1 MAITKRRGRRG
12 ESKSQKPDTVRRG
25 RTFEPKSPRLEGE
38 ELKQAV
44 KRMQGE
50 PDEKAARRQWKQIEQ
65 SVFGVNY
72 DD

>member
-1 MAITKRRGRRG
+1 MPKAKRQIRRTQS
-12 ESKSQKPDTVRRG
+12 ENQKPIKDRRQAA
-25 RTFEPKSPRLEGE
+25 FKPKSPRLEGE
-38 ELKQAV
+38 PLKQAV
-44 KRMQGE
+44 KCMQDE